1 MIANIT
7 TMAVSGLV
15 FSSWG
20 FAVNICSLLRLSK
33 PGRCLFVPHSFNI
46 HHTKL
51 TIIIDCMTV
60 LVYGFPVD
68 GCLTANGIPLGSTSI
83 LQHLIITAR
92 SSISGSIEECSAGS
106 VSIANLK
113 MTIQTVSTVHV
124 GNLALITRH
133 KVLECR
139 LIVLD
144 RILSRLKLRSMSLL
158 LHSIPLDSIGCFH
171 NGMGC
176 IGFLVVCAVVPE
188 GVSTVGRAGF
198 DHAVANRPEHGT
210 FLGTWECRCHQ
221 RCFCVSSMGIPA
233 GEAEGII
240 ALYGMP
246 GMLVSSMEGIS
257 IRSSTVI
264 CAIEGAGHTSSK
276 LRCFMP
282 CIMRSGILVLPGLT
296 PVSG

>member
-20 FAVNICSLLRLSK
+20 LAVNICSLLRLSK

-68 GCLTANGIPLGSTSI
+68 GCLTANGIPLSSTSI

-113 MTIQTVSTVHV
+113 MTIQAVRTVHV
-124 GNLALITRH
+124 GNVALITRH
-133 KVLECR
+133 EVLECR

-144 RILSRLKLRSMSLL
+144 CTLSRLKLRSMSLL
-158 LHSIPLDSIGCFH
+158 LVHCASRYTSVRFDLSPMDWSHLEELVLEEIGQGLLDAGIPVAQVTAYLREVGEVQLTRTH
-171 NGMGC
+171 GRREVA
-176 IGFLVVCAVVPE
+176 FLN
-188 GVSTVGRAGF
+188 RAWE
-198 DHAVANRPEHGT
+198 DVLSADLLVDQTSQRQPILNHAVNDR
-210 FLGTWECRCHQ
+210 LCRC
-221 RCFCVSSMGIPA
+221 A
-233 GEAEGII
+233 GEDGIDT
-240 ALYGMP
+240 AQAHLETYFAKR
-246 GMLVSSMEGIS
+246 E
-257 IRSSTVI
+257 
-264 CAIEGAGHTSSK
+264 
-276 LRCFMP
+276 
-282 CIMRSGILVLPGLT
+282 
-296 PVSG
+296 